1 MFTAEVFA
9 QREDIFRRVLVH
21 RCVGGRT
28 DYDQCIRGI
37 TDYDHHG
44 AQQCRIHGTGGDAPF
59 LFDLFL
65 YLRSKVDAK
74 NCDHYDTDKDA
85 AYAVSV
91 EWNTQ
96 QGDGQNE

>member
-1 MFTAEVFA
+1 MVHSNAVFMVRAEMRHFS
-9 QREDIFRRVLVH
+9 
-21 RCVGGRT
+21 
-28 DYDQCIRGI
+28 
-37 TDYDHHG
+37 
-44 AQQCRIHGTGGDAPF
+44 
-59 LFDLFL
+59 FDLFL